1 LRKTFLNGLHDSPA
15 KVFLGFSRQRASILF
30 FHARHT
36 TTLLSNCHLYYAP
49 ISKWLDEEGM
59 TMEYSA
65 MLTRIS
71 REYDHR
77 FA

>member
-30 FHARHT
+30 SHARHT

-49 ISKWLDEEGM
+49 ISSSPWRNPVLLSDGFV
-59 TMEYSA
+59 SG
-65 MLTRIS
+65 II
-71 REYDHR
+71 
-77 FA
+77 